1 MEYQFLQEAPPPQG
15 PRLGPTEW
23 QLVSA
28 ALHLLTFFLIFYAPA
43 HLPPRLRALFE
54 PAPPPAVPVAA
65 VSERPLVQPA
75 RPQSK
80 LRQPPAPKI
89 PLGFAYV
96 KVPNDTAS
104 PQRNPNASLMSDKN
118 RQARQ
123 EVPTP
128 PDARK
133 FSIDPHSEG
142 NTETRVRPDPRL
154 AEGPE
159 SPETPRPSAQ
169 EGAKDGDVAGPANA
183 TTGEQ
188 ESGHQGQ
195 GDEGRQTATGHGAG
209 SGPTASS
216 AGPGGLLHP
225 GGGNGSPG
233 TGLPGKNYFPSAEA
247 RARVQQV
254 LSDARSSEHK
264 DTFVNPGYLPTGN
277 YAAMSF
283 DTQDYPWGDYQR
295 RVYMA
300 IRNNWLA
307 RIPLAARNGMR
318 DFVCWRFF
326 IEKDGSV
333 SGLQSIRSS
342 PVAPLDRAA
351 DDAILASSRLPP
363 LPEGFPQAREGTT
376 WCFFYNMMPSEAE

>member
-1 MEYQFLQEAPPPQG
+1 MEYQFLQEAPEPRG

-28 ALHLLTFFLIFYAPA
+28 ALHLLVFFLIFYVPA
-43 HLPPRLRALFE
+43 HLPPRLRALLE
-54 PAPPPAVPVAA
+54 PAPPPAVPVAVA
-65 VSERPLVQPA
+65 GEHPLVQPP
-75 RPQSK
+75 RPQTK

-104 PQRNPNASLMSDKN
+104 PQRNPDAPLMSDKN

-128 PDARK
+128 PEVRK
-133 FSIDPHSEG
+133 FSIDPHSAG

-159 SPETPRPSAQ
+159 SPETPHPSAQ
-169 EGAKDGDVAGPANA
+169 EGAKDGDLAGRSSAA
-183 TTGEQ
+183 EAEQ
-188 ESGHQGQ
+188 QGSQGRESGNPRASG
-195 GDEGRQTATGHGAG
+195 GRGAG
-209 SGPTASS
+209 SGPSVGEE
-216 AGPGGLLHP
+216 GPGGLLRP
-225 GGGNGSPG
+225 GGGDGSPG
-233 TGLPGKNYFPSAEA
+233 TRRPGKGSFPSAEA
-247 RARVQQV
+247 RARVQQI
-254 LSDARSSEHK
+254 LSEARASENK
-264 DTFVNPGYLPTGN
+264 DTFVNPGYLPSGN
-277 YAAMSF
+277 YASMSF
-283 DTQDYPWGDYQR
+283 DTQDFPWGDYQR

-318 DFVCWRFF
+318 DYVCWRFF

-351 DDAILASSRLPP
+351 DDAIQASSRLPP
-363 LPEGFPQAREGTT
+363 LPADFPQAREGTT
-376 WCFFYNMMPSEAE
+376 WCFFYNMLPSEAE